1 MTESA
6 PVASFDRSSPV
17 LAYWLANCEGFR
29 VRRDGRTGV
38 VKAVELGPGGRVEE
52 LVVGFGLGRRMTIP
66 PEAVEAVVPARE
78 VLVLEQSDESQRPA
92 RLAPAARRSADAART
107 GLGAGGHAAK
117 RTGASAGRA
126 AVVVSLA
133 AARAGSRTAVA
144 TRRESGRF
152 LTWLGPRAD
161 RLGRNLS
168 AGFDAAS
175 AKLIGLVA
183 VAVAWLRDQQP
194 EPR

>member
-1 MTESA
+1 MNETA

-29 VRRDGRTGV
+29 VRGDGRTGV
-38 VKAVELGPGGRVEE
+38 VKALEVGPGGRVEE
-52 LVVGFGLGRRMTIP
+52 LVVDFGLGRKVAIP

-78 VLVLEQSDESQRPA
+78 VLVLEQRPQEPPHPP
-92 RLAPAARRSADAART
+92 RIAPAARRSANAART

-152 LTWLGPRAD
+152 VVWLGPRSD
-161 RLGRNLS
+161 RLGRDVS
-168 AGFDAAS
+168 AGFDAVS
-175 AKLIGLVA
+175 VRLVA
-183 VAVAWLRDQQP
+183 LVVAAVAWLRAK
-194 EPR
+194 

>member
-29 VRRDGRTGV
+29 VRSDGKTGV

-52 LVVGFGLGRRMTIP
+52 LVVGFGLGRRVAIP

-78 VLVLEQSDESQRPA
+78 VLVLEQRQPEPPRPA
-92 RLAPAARRSADAART
+92 RIAPAARRSADAART

-126 AVVVSLA
+126 AAVASLA

-144 TRRESGRF
+144 TKRESSRF
-152 LTWLGPRAD
+152 LVWLAPRAD
-161 RLGRNLS
+161 RLGRLVS
-168 AGFDAAS
+168 ARADAGSARFAAS
-175 AKLIGLVA
+175 VA
-183 VAVAWLRDQQP
+183 SAVAWLRAK
-194 EPR
+194 

>member
-1 MTESA
+1 MTETA

-29 VRRDGRTGV
+29 VRGDGKTGV

-52 LVVGFGLGRRMTIP
+52 LVVGFGLGRKVAIP

-78 VLVLEQSDESQRPA
+78 VLVLEQQQPEAAPPRPA
-92 RLAPAARRSADAART
+92 RLVPAARRSADVART

-126 AVVVSLA
+126 AVVVSIA

-144 TRRESGRF
+144 TKRESGRF

-161 RLGRNLS
+161 RLGRAVS
-168 AGFDAAS
+168 ATFDAGS
-175 AKLIGLVA
+175 ATLVA
-183 VAVAWLRDQQP
+183 LVADAVAWLRD
-194 EPR
+194 R